1 MQSNVIKQSA
11 LVQHVIDH
19 DHTINWQE
27 TTILKSESD
36 TFKCCFAESFLI
48 NKRSKNCYVIHRND
62 GLSMPLVCKILL

>member
-27 TTILKSESD
+27 TKILKSESN
-36 TFKCCFAESFLI
+36 TFKRRFAESFLI
-48 NKRSKNCYVIHRND
+48 NERSKNCNVINRND
-62 GLSMPLVCKILL
+62 GLTIPPVYKVLL